1 MKNSTILAMDA
12 AGAAC
17 SAALW
22 RDGAVVAHRLEP
34 MQRGQSERLVP
45 MVQQVMGEAR
55 ARYADLDAIAVTLG
69 PGGFTGVRIGL
80 ATARG
85 FALACERPLIG
96 ISNFLA
102 LAAAAV
108 RDETRAGHWLAVLID
123 AKRDDLYVQA
133 FDGELCPR
141 TEPASLT
148 AERLDG
154 FLPNGPLVLA
164 GDGVP
169 QALAALEAAG
179 RGLVVSK
186 GPALTDAAR
195 VAELAA
201 SQELPAVD
209 APAARPLYLRPPDV
223 TQPAKTGADERGE
236 IRG

>member
-1 MKNSTILAMDA
+1 
-12 AGAAC
+12 
-17 SAALW
+17 
-22 RDGAVVAHRLEP
+22 
-34 MQRGQSERLVP
+34 
-45 MVQQVMGEAR
+45 MGEAR

-133 FDGELCPR
+133 FDAELCPQ
-141 TEPASLT
+141 TEPASVT

-154 FLPNGPLVLA
+154 YLPDGPLVLA

-179 RGLVVSK
+179 RRLVVAK
-186 GPALTDAAR
+186 APALADAAQ

-201 SQELPAVD
+201 SQEPPAVD

-223 TQPAKTGADERGE
+223 TQPAKSGADEIRD

>member
-1 MKNSTILAMDA
+1 MDA

-22 RDGAVVAHRLEP
+22 RDGAVVARCLEP

-133 FDGELCPR
+133 FDGELWPQ
-141 TEPASLT
+141 TEPASVAT
-148 AERLDG
+148 ERLDG
-154 FLPNGPLVLA
+154 FLPDGPLVLA

-179 RGLVVSK
+179 RRFVVSE
-186 GPALTDAAR
+186 GPGLTDAAR

-201 SQELPAVD
+201 SQAPPPAD
-209 APAARPLYLRPPDV
+209 APAPRPLYLRPPDV